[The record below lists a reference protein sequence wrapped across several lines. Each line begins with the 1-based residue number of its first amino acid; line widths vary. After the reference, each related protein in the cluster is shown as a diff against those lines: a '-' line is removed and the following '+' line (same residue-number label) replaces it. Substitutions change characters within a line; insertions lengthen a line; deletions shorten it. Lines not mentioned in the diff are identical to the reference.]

1 MTQCVGESQSPLLLA
16 GDIGGTKTTLALYD
30 LSARFGSVLAKRTF
44 LNSTFKTFEE
54 LVGQFLASTN
64 VIVSK
69 CCFGVAGPV
78 FDNTVHMTNLN
89 WTISAENLQ
98 KLFKCKR
105 VDLIN
110 DLTATGLGAIHLPES
125 DLRCLNGGTIHPTG
139 VVAVLAPGTGLGEAF
154 LLPHDGN
161 YIPIPSEGGHADFS
175 PRNREQIDLLEF
187 MLDRHDHVSVEQVCS
202 GRALPDLFRFMQT
215 RYSTPPWL
223 LEKLDNCHDQTP
235 VIIKAAHPGE
245 ANGQHCEIAVQ
256 TLMLFVDI
264 LAAEAANLTLKTLC
278 FGGLYLAGG
287 LIARLQSFLRPQRF
301 MSLFVRGVH
310 RHILERI
317 PIQIVL
323 NPEAALLG
331 AAKYGYGNMGISSNR
346 PPSTT
351 LSPQQTT
358 N

>member
-1 MTQCVGESQSPLLLA
+1 MTQCVGERQPPLLLA

-30 LSARFGSVLAKRTF
+30 LSSRSESALAKQTY

-54 LVGQFLASTN
+54 LVGQFLASMN
-64 VIVSK
+64 SLVST
-69 CCFGVAGPV
+69 CCLGVAGPV
-78 FDNTVHMTNLN
+78 FDNTVHMTNLD

-98 KLFKCKR
+98 QHFKWRR

-110 DLTATGLGAIHLPES
+110 DLTATGLGAIHLPQS
-125 DLRCLNGGTIHPTG
+125 DLRCLNNGTLNPTG

-154 LLPHDGN
+154 LLPYNGN
-161 YIPIPSEGGHADFS
+161 YIPVPSEGGHADFS

-187 MLDRHDHVSVEQVCS
+187 MLERQDHVSVEQVCS
-202 GRALPDLFRFMQT
+202 GRALPDLFLFMQT
-215 RYSTPPWL
+215 KYSTPPWL
-223 LEKLDNCHDQTP
+223 LEQLDTCPDPTP
-235 VIIKAAHPGE
+235 VLIKAALSGE

-256 TLMLFVDI
+256 TVKLFVDI

-310 RHILERI
+310 RHMLENI
-317 PIQIVL
+317 PIHIVL
-323 NPEAALLG
+323 NPETALLG
-331 AAKYGYGNMGISSNR
+331 AAKYGFGNVVIPSDL
-346 PPSTT
+346 PPST
-351 LSPQQTT
+351 PFDQQATT